1 MVRSTHINTLIADS
15 GSTKT
20 DWLLSTHAQTVKFS
34 TSGYNPYIMGMPGLI
49 EKISAEL
56 IPHIRGLVI
65 DRIRFYG
72 SGFSTEGYVNTLE
85 TWFQEKTGAQDVEV
99 AHDLLGTARACCGHE
114 PGITAILGTGSN
126 SCLFDGTH
134 ITRNLG
140 GHGYLFGDEG
150 SGADM
155 GKILVKAML
164 ELTLPTQTIQDI
176 LKDTGFATTLDLR
189 NSIYGATQIN
199 TALASVS
206 KVLLPRIHQPEIE
219 SLVRTSFDAFIQK
232 TLLKYPESAFLPVH
246 FTGSIAQYYQDIL
259 ISELKKHQIQ
269 PGRCIGRPLDA
280 LALYHA

>member
-1 MVRSTHINTLIADS
+1 MHINTLIADS

-20 DWLLSTHAQTVKFS
+20 DWLLSTHGQVVKFS
-34 TSGYNPYIMGMPGLI
+34 TSGYNPYIMGMPKLI
-49 EKISAEL
+49 DKLSAEL
-56 IPHIRGLVI
+56 IPHTLGWVI

-72 SGFSTEGYVNTLE
+72 SGFSTESYIHTLE
-85 TWFQEKTGAQDVEV
+85 AWFQENTGAQDVEV

-155 GKILVKAML
+155 GKLLIKGML

-189 NSIYGATQIN
+189 NHIYGASQIN
-199 TALASVS
+199 AALASVS

-219 SLVRTSFDAFIQK
+219 SLVRASFDAFIQK

-246 FTGSIAQYYQDIL
+246 FTGSIALFYQDIL
-259 ISELKKHQIQ
+259 ISELKKHQIH